1 MKKKNR
7 KRAFAFEESK
17 SRKKKHKEIDW
28 HVCAGETVMIRSNS
42 NSGRDEAINPIMPYI
57 PISTAHVREHST
69 NRPFSL
75 HDDFH

>member
-1 MKKKNR
+1 
-7 KRAFAFEESK
+7 
-17 SRKKKHKEIDW
+17 
-28 HVCAGETVMIRSNS
+28 MIRSNS